1 MPHALTESRR
11 KTSTFQAQTVR
22 EGADAEQAMKEA
34 PGESGSVQL
43 ATKNYIP
50 GGDKN

>member
-1 MPHALTESRR
+1 MQS
-11 KTSTFQAQTVR
+11 
-22 EGADAEQAMKEA
+22 QAMKEA